1 MAVFSTNQNR
11 QLFVVK
17 QSADT
22 VTETG
27 DIALKGTDPSKTG
40 RVCKEIFFEYMG
52 ADTPLRSP
60 LIPVENIEYVKLI
73 EAADLADKLKKVV
86 VKLDED
92 VHEDGTPIS
101 GQDYVLRIA
110 FRQFYGMSDEDQYFK
125 YGVVHATKNMTAKQF
140 YEKMEE
146 SLKKN
151 FSRELG
157 TYLEFKGDANG
168 LTITEV
174 EQPWHRGTYAQ
185 ERVYFEVYPTLI
197 YADGDEVIWGVTQ
210 ATGQT
215 EDSKGNT
222 VEDCGDG
229 GTIKDGHKI
238 ADLEWFCMGE
248 RGDQYRMKGW
258 PNVVPTEYLVDPS
271 KEYDALEIHYSF
283 KDSGNSSYKSEKD
296 LTLVAETGGSVLSG
310 FKSQIEA
317 LTGIESSSSDSSASD
332 TTTNDT
338 AADSGTTGE

>member
-1 MAVFSTNQNR
+1 MAVYSTNQNR

-17 QSADT
+17 QQAET
-22 VTETG
+22 LAETG
-27 DIALKGTDPSKTG
+27 DVILKETDPSKTG

-60 LIPVENIEYVKLI
+60 LIPVENIEYVKLTT
-73 EAADLADKLKKVV
+73 AADMADKLKAVKVTLASDAV
-86 VKLDED
+86 DD
-92 VHEDGTPIS
+92 DGNPIS

-125 YGVVHATKNMTAKQF
+125 YGAVHATKSMTAADF
-140 YEKMEE
+140 YKKMAE
-146 SLKKN
+146 SLEKN

-157 TYLEFKGDANG
+157 TYLTFEGKEDG
-168 LTITEV
+168 LYIYEA

-185 ERVYFEVYPTLI
+185 ERVYFDVYPGII
-197 YADGDEVIWGVTQ
+197 YADGDEVTWGVTQ
-210 ATGQT
+210 ATGET
-215 EDSKGNT
+215 TNSAGET
-222 VEDCGDG
+222 VEDIGDA
-229 GTIKDGHKI
+229 GTILNGKKI

-296 LTLVAETGGSVLSG
+296 LTLVAETGGSVLTEL
-310 FKSQIEA
+310 KSQIEA
-317 LTGIESSSSDSSASD
+317 LAGIESSSSDS
-332 TTTNDT
+332 T
-338 AADSGTTGE
+338 ADDTTGE